1 MGIYTWDDDYEYQS
15 AKNQRLLEPGI
26 YDFTV
31 SNIEKCWYEGSSKIQ
46 PCNALNMWIDIDGED
61 VTVFE
66 KFFLVDTMAWKIDS
80 FLKSIGF
87 NKQKIPL
94 LLQSTGR
101 SGMCHIITR
110 NLDRSKIN
118 NVDRF
123 ITPDTDVEWLQMRDF
138 ILDRDN
144 HECRICGSSENLR
157 VHHVIEKSADITN
170 KYNPNNLMTLC
181 INCHEKAHARHIKGV
196 F

>member
-46 PCNALNMWIDIDGED
+46 PCNALNMWIDIEGED

-80 FLKSIGF
+80 FLKSVGF
-87 NKQKIPL
+87 NEQKISL

-118 NVDRF
+118 NIDRF

-157 VHHVIEKSADITN
+157 VHHVIEKSADSTN

-181 INCHEKAHARHIKGV
+181 LNCHGKAHARHIKGV